1 MTRKYK
7 DGDELPLITPGF
19 LLMEE
24 FMKPF
29 NLSINELARQLH
41 VSPTAISEIVRG
53 KRAIST
59 SMAARL
65 GRFFKN
71 SQQMWLNLQQSYEVS
86 VFDRTSEPKEI
97 ASQVV
102 PFNYE
107 MIIPAKNG
115 NQVAETVSTVVYGKR
130 AKEPKSVASKKVQV
144 LSGAKA
150 ASTAGNKPKRTTS
163 KSGKK
168 S

>member
-1 MTRKYK
+1 MYK
-7 DGDELPLITPGF
+7 EGDELPLITPGF

-86 VFDRTSEPKEI
+86 VFDRTSEPIEI
-97 ASQVV
+97 ALQVV
-102 PFNYE
+102 PFNYD
-107 MIIPAKNG
+107 MIIPSKND
-115 NQVAETVSTVVYGKR
+115 NQVAENVSTVVYKKR
-130 AKEPKSVASKKVQV
+130 TKEQEAVAVKKVRV
-144 LSGAKA
+144 FSGAKA
-150 ASTAGNKPKRTTS
+150 PAAAGNKPKKTTF